1 MSDPETKTYLSIP
14 QGPDVILRQVVEIL
28 DPFWDRHSYVLGGG
42 TALAA
47 RWKHRHSTD
56 IDLFI
61 KNEVY
66 ESIYSKS
73 AAAIRAELE
82 EQVRLGEIFE
92 FSCGSDAISIKFAPD
107 ESMSMVSSLAFT
119 DEPLSN
125 EYEERTGVRLEST
138 AEILAKKVF
147 VRMNWRGRYPARDV
161 YDLVV
166 AKYLEP
172 NACDKALQSI
182 TDTERHRIA
191 QTIQYDIQ
199 SRSLD
204 PQKIEESKYPEIEQ
218 HMWKLSVDL
227 FFGKE
232 LAQDFFRIGST
243 GIPTTTKDDHS
254 PTDATAAS
262 RFFRL
267 A

>member
-1 MSDPETKTYLSIP
+1 MPKSRTYLSIP
-14 QGPDVILRQVVEIL
+14 KGPDLILLRVVEIL
-28 DPFWDRHSYVLGGG
+28 DPFFGRHAYVLGGE

-61 KNEVY
+61 ENE
-66 ESIYSKS
+66 EFETIYLENS
-73 AAAIRAELE
+73 AKICATLE
-82 EQVRLGEIFE
+82 EQVKCGEIQE
-92 FSCGSDAISIKFAPD
+92 FTCGSDAISIKFSPN
-107 ESMSMVSSLAFT
+107 ESMSLVSSLALT

-125 EYEERTGVRLEST
+125 EYEEKTGVRLEST

-172 NACDKALQSI
+172 NACDKAFRSI
-182 TDTERHRIA
+182 ADTERHRIA

-204 PQKIEESKYPEIEQ
+204 TQQIEESRYPAIEQ
-218 HMWKLSVDL
+218 HMWELGVDL

-232 LAQDFFRIGST
+232 LARDFISDRID
-243 GIPTTTKDDHS
+243 KDSDNHQ
-254 PTDATAAS
+254 
-262 RFFRL
+262 R
-267 A
+267 